1 MALTGTAK
9 KLKIIIGER
18 DVVYEHPLY
27 EAIAMAAAKFGV
39 AGITVYHGV
48 SGFGAA
54 AYQSPPTISKNERPV
69 VIEAIDKP
77 ERISQFADI
86 VISLFDKS
94 HCNGIVYM
102 VDVEVLHY
110 RKRDWT

>member
-1 MALTGTAK
+1 MTLTGTAK

-18 DVVYEHPLY
+18 DVVYDHPLY

-39 AGITVYHGV
+39 AGITVYQGMN
-48 SGFGAA
+48 GFGAA
-54 AYQSPPTISKNERPV
+54 AYQSPPSISKGERPV
-69 VIEAIDKP
+69 VIEAIDKA

-86 VISLFDKS
+86 VIRLFDKAR
-94 HCNGIVYM
+94 CNGIVYL

-110 RKRDWT
+110 RNRE